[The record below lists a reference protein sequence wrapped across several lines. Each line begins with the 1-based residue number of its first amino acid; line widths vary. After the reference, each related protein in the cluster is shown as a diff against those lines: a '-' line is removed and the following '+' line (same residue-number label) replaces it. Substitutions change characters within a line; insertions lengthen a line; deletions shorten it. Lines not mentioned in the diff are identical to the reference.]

1 MADAKQV
8 IWLETWDLTHPQCP
22 WVPTKPCDGNLFMV
36 SKAMPREQ
44 YELMFGEVRDKR
56 VH

>member
-1 MADAKQV
+1 MADRQQV

-22 WVPTKPCDGNLFMV
+22 WVPQTPCDGNLFMI

-44 YELMFGEVRDKR
+44 YELMFGEIRDKR